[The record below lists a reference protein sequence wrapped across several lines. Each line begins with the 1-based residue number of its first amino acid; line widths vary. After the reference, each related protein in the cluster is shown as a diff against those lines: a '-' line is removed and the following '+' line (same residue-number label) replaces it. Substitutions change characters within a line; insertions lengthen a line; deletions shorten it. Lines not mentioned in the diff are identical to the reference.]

1 MKVMDVSTVTFLTMI
16 VNRLI
21 CLENGSL
28 QILDTKCKVTE
39 DITITDSSGKSAVFS
54 PIAVIHHTGIVT
66 QGNDTRGHYRADVRS
81 PATDEW
87 FQTSDDQVPFQIFSP
102 SDQCYITIYKKII
115 QAGTKK

>member
-1 MKVMDVSTVTFLTMI
+1 MTDDVI
-16 VNRLI
+16 
-21 CLENGSL
+21 
-28 QILDTKCKVTE
+28 
-39 DITITDSSGKSAVFS
+39 ITDSLGQSAVFS

-87 FQTSDDQVPFQIFSP
+87 FQTSDDQVPFQIPSP

-115 QAGTKK
+115 QAGTNIE